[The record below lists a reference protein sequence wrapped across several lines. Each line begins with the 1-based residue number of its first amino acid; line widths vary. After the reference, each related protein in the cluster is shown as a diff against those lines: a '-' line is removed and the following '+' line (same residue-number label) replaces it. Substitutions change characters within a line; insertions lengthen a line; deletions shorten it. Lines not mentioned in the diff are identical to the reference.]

1 MNFRQKEDGSC
12 DINFEDNEIEIIK
25 KHKKIHL
32 SALSLRHFGNCF
44 MRMVVQFNERLP
56 DAIKQEAT
64 HNDSK
69 VVGENPKDV

>member
-12 DINFEDNEIEIIK
+12 DINFEDHEIEIIK

-44 MRMVVQFNERLP
+44 MRMVVQFHEKFP
-56 DAIKQEAT
+56 DEVKQEAT
-64 HNDSK
+64 YDHSK
-69 VVGENPKDV
+69 IVGEKPKDV